1 MSATVQVRERAGGQ
15 TTCVWCHADATSEEA
30 VPCVGCGA
38 LYHAACRDEAGR
50 CGTLGCPL
58 PFPQAERPGPRA
70 YAPGARAARCAGCG
84 AEGGVLGLAR
94 CPDGG
99 GLYHRACRSSACARC
114 RARADHEAPTDG
126 RAALAL
132 VLESLRVLAK
142 VLLGVTAAAGVILF
156 VRSLPE
162 GVRVPYLVM
171 VLGPVLAVGLLQ
183 RWR

>member
-15 TTCVWCHADATSEEA
+15 TTCVWCHAGATAEEA

-38 LYHAACRDEAGR
+38 LYHSACRDEAGR
-50 CGTLGCPL
+50 CGTLGCAL
-58 PFPQAERPGPRA
+58 PFAPAEARRAPRA
-70 YAPGARAARCAGCG
+70 YAPGARAARCARCG
-84 AEGGVLGLAR
+84 EEGGVLGLAR

-114 RARADHEAPTDG
+114 RARADHEAPADG

-132 VLESLRVLAK
+132 ECLKVVAR
-142 VLLGVTAAAGVILF
+142 VLLGVAAAAGAILF
-156 VRSLPE
+156 MRQLPE
-162 GVRVPYLVM
+162 GVRAPYLVM
-171 VLGPVLAVGLLQ
+171 VLGPVLAVWLLR